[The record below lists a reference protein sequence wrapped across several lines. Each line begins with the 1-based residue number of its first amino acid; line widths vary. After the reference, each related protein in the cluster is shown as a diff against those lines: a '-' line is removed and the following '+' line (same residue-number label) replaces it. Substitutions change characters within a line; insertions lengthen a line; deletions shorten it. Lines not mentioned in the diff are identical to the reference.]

1 MSATEDEDTFDED
14 DVKPAPIFRRGLPRQ
29 TNSFSRLSTAIR
41 RSLRLTTRSSSLRSS
56 REKED
61 SEWESLRKKDACPR
75 FTKNSDTYI
84 GASSVPSRI
93 EEIRENRRLNRTDAV
108 SSI

>member
-29 TNSFSRLSTAIR
+29 TSSFARLSTAIR
-41 RSLRLTTRSSSLRSS
+41 RSLRLTSRSSSVRSS

-61 SEWESLRKKDACPR
+61 NEWESLRKVTIPPIQM
-75 FTKNSDTYI
+75 F
-84 GASSVPSRI
+84 SR
-93 EEIRENRRLNRTDAV
+93 DKFDYM
-108 SSI
+108 